1 MGDNDDEDDNGDD
14 NETYNDYYDCD
25 GEPDGSV
32 SRIPDP
38 TLRFRCTEVREVEQ
52 E

>member
-1 MGDNDDEDDNGDD
+1 MGDNYYEDDND
-14 NETYNDYYDCD
+14 NDIENYNIYYDCD

-32 SRIPDP
+32 SRFPDP
-38 TLRFRCTEVREVEQ
+38 TLRFRCTVVREVEQ